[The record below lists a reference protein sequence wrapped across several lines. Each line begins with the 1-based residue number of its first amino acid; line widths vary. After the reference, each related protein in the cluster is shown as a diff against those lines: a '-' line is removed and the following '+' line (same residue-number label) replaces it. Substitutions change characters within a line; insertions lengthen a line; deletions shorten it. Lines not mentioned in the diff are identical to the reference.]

1 MPDANRLRGGLQCAF
16 PLLAQST
23 MNITTLALIVLAPV
37 LVWRVYGRV
46 KGMMKSQRSI
56 LSRHYTG
63 VIVFTAMVLV
73 AASEVAQRPLQLAS
87 LVLGLGAGI
96 GLGLYGLRKTRFD
109 KLTLFYTPP
118 ARIGMIV
125 AMLFFARLMQIGLA
139 LYMNSGGSFT
149 DSPLTMLMVGL
160 LGGYFGIYS
169 AGLIRWR
176 RAMTREVL
184 RG

>member
-1 MPDANRLRGGLQCAF
+1 
-16 PLLAQST
+16 

-37 LVWRVYGRV
+37 LVWRVYLRV

-63 VIVFTAMVLV
+63 VLVFTAMVLV
-73 AASEVAQRPLQLAS
+73 AASKVATRPVQLAA
-87 LVLGLGAGI
+87 LVMGLGAGI

-109 KLTLFYTPP
+109 KLTLFFTPP
-118 ARIGMIV
+118 ARIGMVV
-125 AMLFFARLMQIGLA
+125 AMLFFARVMQIGIG
-139 LYMNSGGSFT
+139 LYMDRGAPGNTFT
-149 DSPLTMLMVGL
+149 DSPITMLMVGL
-160 LGGYFGIYS
+160 LGGYFGMYS